1 MKKKE
6 NELKIVLK
14 RRLDKCG
21 ENLENFQC
29 TNCDVKNKKQTTFKN
44 HRESNHDNVESKLTN
59 SSKSKID
66 LLNTAVS
73 EALDKV
79 ESLEKDKVDLQKKLK
94 LYSLTIKKMR
104 LDKKE

>member
-1 MKKKE
+1 MKK
-6 NELKIVLK
+6 
-14 RRLDKCG
+14 R
-21 ENLENFQC
+21 
-29 TNCDVKNKKQTTFKN
+29 KQTTFKN
-44 HRESNHDNVESKLTN
+44 HKESNPDNVESKLTN
-59 SSKSKID
+59 SSNSKIN
-66 LLNTAVS
+66 LLNPAVS